1 MGSGNGSLVSG
12 CACVQVYSC
21 SCQHT
26 NKQLLSPTHAVDQRS
41 LVLTAL
47 PFAASVCAVLARI
60 LLPRYWAAAQQLLP
74 QCNLQ
79 YLTVLYGAR
88 AKLGQLPTRD
98 WSRSLWRAIRQTLQ
112 QLAAGQDSIAGRAA
126 AHSPDDAASLST
138 ASSSSCAD
146 TSSNSSSRTS
156 SSQGPSAAA
165 HASLQEQQESEAA
178 ALQVFPKGVL
188 QPSVVAELLWAA
200 GKLWQQAPV
209 PPGCLRLL
217 LAAAVAVMP
226 HCSFAGLTAIGLG
239 LMSMLR
245 GMKLT
250 AAQRARR
257 LWRVRGRRSAGLQRK
272 QLARASSRGRR
283 SSTQQGVLASRGRQ
297 GHRRGVGLNV
307 SRGRTR
313 LAAAGLSP
321 DRLRQIAAPLWSA
334 WFGRSSQLLLQA
346 RRSPVQPAGAAAST
360 LLPPQQQQQQPPV
373 QGQVDLCC
381 FQVSLQL
388 RVVAAWRL
396 QAPPAWVD
404 AVLGFLQE
412 STGQCSS
419 EELSWLLLD
428 LLKVLQHITPCRS
441 ISLPQGFVSAV
452 LSRARVLHAV
462 DGKGWQ
468 QPQMQ
473 RVQCAFRRLRA
484 AGAVSQ
490 AEWQQWVLL
499 LRLWRANQGMVG
511 A

>member
-1 MGSGNGSLVSG
+1 M
-12 CACVQVYSC
+12 
-21 SCQHT
+21 
-26 NKQLLSPTHAVDQRS
+26 HAVDQHNFFA
-41 LVLTAL
+41 LTAL
-47 PFAASVCAVLARI
+47 SPLPASMCAVLRRI

-98 WSRSLWRAIRQTLQ
+98 WSRSFWRAVLHTLEQVATGQ
-112 QLAAGQDSIAGRAA
+112 QLIAGHAA
-126 AHSPDDAASLST
+126 AHSDGRPDAASLAI
-138 ASSSSCAD
+138 ASSSSCAGTSRD
-146 TSSNSSSRTS
+146 CGTSSSNRTRS
-156 SSQGPSAAA
+156 SSQGSSAAA

-178 ALQVFPKGVL
+178 AAAALQVFPQGVL
-188 QPSVVAELLWAA
+188 QPSVVAELLWSA

-209 PPGCLRLL
+209 PWGCLRLL
-217 LAAAVAVMP
+217 LAAAVTVMP

-257 LWRVRGRRSAGLQRK
+257 LLRVRRHRSAGLQRR
-272 QLARASSRGRR
+272 QLAGPSSRGRG
-283 SSTQQGVLASRGRQ
+283 SSRPTLHSKQQGVLGSRGSQ
-297 GHRRGVGLNV
+297 HRSIFIRKRSAGRNV

-313 LAAAGLSP
+313 QAAARLTP

-334 WFGRSSQLLLQA
+334 WFDRSSQLLLQA
-346 RRSPVQPAGAAAST
+346 RESPVQPGGSAASI
-360 LLPPQQQQQQPPV
+360 LLPHQQQQQPVQQQQRV
-373 QGQVDLCC
+373 QGQVELCC

-388 RVVAAWRL
+388 RVVAAWRS

-404 AVLGFLQE
+404 AVLGFLQDR
-412 STGQCSS
+412 TAQCSS
-419 EELSWLLLD
+419 EELSWVLLD
-428 LLKVLQHITPCRS
+428 LLKVLQHTTPCRD

-473 RVQCAFRRLRA
+473 RLQSAFRRLRA